1 MAGNTP
7 LDAGDSGAAGTGGNA
22 SVLRENPNT
31 KESAEGNVE
40 VPLAW
45 LNEAE
50 RAKRIDRNSRVVF
63 PLLFLVF
70 NLGYWVYYQ
79 ALR

>member
-1 MAGNTP
+1 MTENTP
-7 LDAGDSGAAGTGGNA
+7 VDAEDSGAAETGGSATFLRKGPNA
-22 SVLRENPNT
+22 E
-31 KESAEGNVE
+31 KSAEGDVE

-45 LNEAE
+45 LLEAE

-79 ALR
+79 ALC